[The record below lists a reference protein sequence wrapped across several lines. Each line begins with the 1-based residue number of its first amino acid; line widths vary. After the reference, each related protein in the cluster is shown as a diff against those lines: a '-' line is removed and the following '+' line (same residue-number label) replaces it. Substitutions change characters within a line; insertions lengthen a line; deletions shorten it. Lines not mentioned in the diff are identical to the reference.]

1 MRTTITKAYLRMCMR
16 MHSSVFV
23 PPPSGSLPKSVS
35 EADFSSF
42 FVHHLS
48 RVVLSNPPAAYH
60 VIFVAQCGAVE
71 AQP

>member
-23 PPPSGSLPKSVS
+23 PPPSESLPKSVS

-48 RVVLSNPPAAYH
+48 HVVLSNPPAAYH